1 MAVRLQSPVQSRRG
15 TQRAT
20 HLMYDRVRL
29 DFTSDVTQ
37 ACRMMLTEN
46 IEDTAKELGLYTYA
60 HYDKEC
66 GAWSIDI
73 TAHDRARAVE
83 LTDGQLVARLKA
95 IADEKGITIAD
106 MLREAGKL

>member
-1 MAVRLQSPVQSRRG
+1 M
-15 TQRAT
+15 
-20 HLMYDRVRL
+20 MYDRVRL
-29 DFTSDVTQ
+29 DFTSDVEERKVDVLLNGLRGS
-37 ACRMMLTEN
+37 A
-46 IEDTAKELGLYTYA
+46 TALGLFAYE

-83 LTDGQLVARLKA
+83 LTDGQLVARLKS
-95 IADEKGITIAD
+95 IAADKGITIAD

>member
-1 MAVRLQSPVQSRRG
+1 VN
-15 TQRAT
+15 T
-20 HLMYDRVRL
+20 YDRVRI
-29 DFTSDVTQ
+29 DFTSDVTHDQ
-37 ACRMMLTEN
+37 RNSIIEGITDKALEN
-46 IEDTAKELGLYTYA
+46 GLYYYP

-73 TAHDRARAVE
+73 TAHDRTRAVD

>member
-1 MAVRLQSPVQSRRG
+1 
-15 TQRAT
+15 
-20 HLMYDRVRL
+20 MYDRIRL
-29 DFTSDVTQ
+29 DFTSDVPHSVGDDIVSIIRS
-37 ACRMMLTEN
+37 AAME
-46 IEDTAKELGLYTYA
+46 AGLYCYE

-73 TAHDRARAVE
+73 TAHDRTRSVD